1 MNKKVPVAITLVAAQ
16 LAAYHLSQPS
26 DCNCAE
32 QQVGAVPMG
41 LPQQPENLP
50 EIPPLLL
57 ERDSAGS
64 SSTVISAIGTD
75 GLKAADFSSWNTLSV
90 A

>member
-1 MNKKVPVAITLVAAQ
+1 MNPKIPFCYVMIGGQ
-16 LAAYHLSQPS
+16 LFLFHVMQPS
-26 DCNCAE
+26 DCACPERQIA
-32 QQVGAVPMG
+32 ALPAS

-64 SSTVISAIGTD
+64 SSTVISAIGND
-75 GLKAADFSSWNTLSV
+75 GVINSDFSSWDSFSV
-90 A
+90 S